1 MAGTLTDIFPQLNAG
16 SHRVT
21 SPRDGAYNCVA
32 WAAGQ
37 TDTWWDHLF
46 GYWPNSASRD
56 GSVAAYVDLFASL
69 GFELCETSL
78 HEPGVEKI
86 AIYGKDDG
94 QFTHVARQ
102 LPSGLWTSKLGS
114 LEDIEH
120 QDLASVSI
128 PDYGRPVRF
137 LRRPR

>member
-1 MAGTLTDIFPQLNAG
+1 MAPRGAPRKGFRWLHGCGTYGAMPGNAG
-16 SHRVT
+16 VPPACVHWGSQVWAI
-21 SPRDGAYNCVA
+21 PRHCAYNCVA

-56 GSVAAYVDLFASL
+56 GSVAAYAGLFASL

-86 AIYGKDDG
+86 A
-94 QFTHVARQ
+94 
-102 LPSGLWTSKLGS
+102 
-114 LEDIEH
+114 
-120 QDLASVSI
+120 VSI